1 MVTYTV
7 LGCSLDGERNFW
19 HMSNFFWYRHIPH
32 HGAPRTGSGA
42 LSLLSPG
49 AIFMIFAMLLLFA
62 PRIAF
67 GFLALL
73 FLIVG
78 GVLLYFGITLWRIKR
93 HVLKD
98 FESVFSE
105 SPLNRT
111 RMRARFGGQSHG
123 DKSSFFDRSYFSDM
137 RSTEKEGFTETDGAE
152 ITTYEIDVD
161 SIEVLDPEPDD
172 SGKRRRRWYRL
183 H

>member
-1 MVTYTV
+1 
-7 LGCSLDGERNFW
+7 
-19 HMSNFFWYRHIPH
+19 MSNFFWYRHIPH

-73 FLIVG
+73 FLLVG
-78 GVLLYFGITLWRIKR
+78 GVLLYIGITFWRIKR

-98 FESVFSE
+98 FESVFNE
-105 SPLNRT
+105 SLLNRT
-111 RMRARFGGQSHG
+111 GMQARFKGQAHG
-123 DKSSFFDRSYFSDM
+123 DKSSFFGRSHFSDI
-137 RSTEKEGFTETDGAE
+137 RSTERDSFAERESAE
-152 ITTYEIDVD
+152 IATYEIDVD
-161 SIEVLDPEPDD
+161 SIEVLDPEPDH